1 MKKITTILSLF
12 LLMTLISF
20 LGWRSIEH
28 EVLMRKNNETL
39 LAKSHINNIK
49 LSIESL
55 LNQRISYFNSLISM
69 IDSDHNNAKELLEK
83 ETDFRKIF
91 VINKNNILF
100 LSHSE
105 DSSWHSLVES
115 IALDHS
121 LLLNLKD
128 HDEQFQPNSG
138 WYQNY
143 DHLIYWFIVS
153 DDIVGFELSTV
164 KLTFDIINL
173 LDNQSLEDNFKLIN
187 NDKQIY
193 SNGKTF
199 ENEITESLKYPLQ
212 NWHLTYYSSSPNLVN
227 LYILGIGGI
236 GLLILVLFGFVF
248 YGYREYTRTLRLA
261 KQQVTFV
268 GQVSHEFKTPLT
280 NITLYSEMLSEY
292 LEEEPAP
299 IPDYLQVISAES
311 KRLTRLIQNV
321 LVFNKPNNLNI
332 KPVNLT
338 SLLKQVYLTFKPIL
352 ATKSLQLNLI
362 NLENDCIVNTD
373 ADSVMQILNN
383 FLSNAEKYAS
393 KGKQVDLSLCR
404 SGKQVVITVRDYGE
418 GVASHL
424 LKQIFKPFYR
434 VSSSITEG
442 VSGTG
447 IGLTIANQLAKQLQG
462 EIKVINKKPG
472 IAFSLILME
481 QKNENINC

>member
-1 MKKITTILSLF
+1 MKKLTTILSL
-12 LLMTLISF
+12 LILMIFISY
-20 LGWRSIEH
+20 LGWRSVEH
-28 EVLMRKNNETL
+28 EVLLRENNETL
-39 LAKSHINNIK
+39 LAKSRINNIN
-49 LSIESL
+49 LLIESL
-55 LNQRISYFNSLISM
+55 LNQRLSYLSSLSSQ
-69 IDSDHNNAKELLEK
+69 IDSNHDEAEHLLEV
-83 ETDFRKIF
+83 ETDIKNIF
-91 VINKNNILF
+91 IINKNKILF
-100 LSHSE
+100 LSDFN
-105 DSSWHSLVES
+105 DSQWHKLVES
-115 IALDHS
+115 IALDNS
-121 LLLNLKD
+121 LILNLKD
-128 HDEQFQPNSG
+128 YDEQFQPNSG

-153 DDIVGFELSTV
+153 DDIIGFELSTV

-212 NWHLTYYSSSPNLVN
+212 NWHLTYYYSSPNLVN

-321 LVFNKPNNLNI
+321 LTFNKPNNLNI
-332 KPVNLT
+332 KLVNL
-338 SLLKQVYLTFKPIL
+338 SLLITQVYLTFKPIL
-352 ATKSLQLNLI
+352 AAKSLQLNLI

-373 ADSVMQILNN
+373 TDSVMQILNN

-418 GVASHL
+418 GVATHL

-462 EIKVINKKPG
+462 EIKVVNQKPG

-481 QKNENINC
+481 

>member
-1 MKKITTILSLF
+1 MKKLTTILSL
-12 LLMTLISF
+12 LILMIFISY
-20 LGWRSIEH
+20 LGWRSVEH
-28 EVLMRKNNETL
+28 EVLLRENNETL
-39 LAKSHINNIK
+39 LAKSRINNIN
-49 LSIESL
+49 LLIESL
-55 LNQRISYFNSLISM
+55 LNQRLSYLSSLSSQ
-69 IDSDHNNAKELLEK
+69 IDNNHDEAEHLLEV
-83 ETDFRKIF
+83 ETDIKNIF
-91 VINKNNILF
+91 IINKNKILF
-100 LSHSE
+100 LSDFN
-105 DSSWHSLVES
+105 DSQWHKLVES
-115 IALDHS
+115 IALDNS
-121 LLLNLKD
+121 LILNLKD
-128 HDEQFQPNSG
+128 YDEQFQPNSG

-143 DHLIYWFIVS
+143 DHLIYWFKVS
-153 DDIVGFELSTV
+153 DDIIGFELSTI

-173 LDNQSLEDNFKLIN
+173 LDNQSLDDNFKLIN
-187 NDKQIY
+187 SDKQIY

-212 NWHLTYYSSSPNLVN
+212 NWHLTYYYSSPNLVN

-236 GLLILVLFGFVF
+236 ALFILVLFGFVF

-292 LEEEPAP
+292 LEDEPAP

-321 LVFNKPNNLNI
+321 LTFNKSNNLNI

-338 SLLKQVYLTFKPIL
+338 ALLKQVYLTFKPIL
-352 ATKSLQLNLI
+352 AAKSLQLNLI

-418 GVASHL
+418 GVATHL

-462 EIKVINKKPG
+462 EIKVVNQKPG

-481 QKNENINC
+481 

>member
-1 MKKITTILSLF
+1 MIF
-12 LLMTLISF
+12 ISY
-20 LGWRSIEH
+20 LGWRSVAH
-28 EVLMRKNNETL
+28 EVLLRENNETL
-39 LAKSHINNIK
+39 LAKSRINNIN
-49 LSIESL
+49 LLIESL
-55 LNQRISYFNSLISM
+55 LNQRLSYLSSLSSQ
-69 IDSDHNNAKELLEK
+69 IDNNHDEAEHLLEV
-83 ETDFRKIF
+83 ETDIKNIF
-91 VINKNNILF
+91 IINKNKILF
-100 LSHSE
+100 LSDFN
-105 DSSWHSLVES
+105 DSQWHKLVES
-115 IALDHS
+115 IALDNS
-121 LLLNLKD
+121 LILNLKD
-128 HDEQFQPNSG
+128 YDEQFQPNSG

-143 DHLIYWFIVS
+143 DHLIYWFKVS
-153 DDIVGFELSTV
+153 DDIIGFELSTI

-173 LDNQSLEDNFKLIN
+173 LDNQSLDDNFKLIN
-187 NDKQIY
+187 SDKQIY

-212 NWHLTYYSSSPNLVN
+212 NWHLTYYYSSPNLAN

-236 GLLILVLFGFVF
+236 ALFILVLFGFVF

-292 LEEEPAP
+292 LEDEAAP

-321 LVFNKPNNLNI
+321 LTFNKSNNLNI

-338 SLLKQVYLTFKPIL
+338 ALLKQVYLTFKPIL
-352 ATKSLQLNLI
+352 AAKSLQLNLI

-418 GVASHL
+418 GVATHL

-462 EIKVINKKPG
+462 EIKVVNQKPG

-481 QKNENINC
+481 

>member
-1 MKKITTILSLF
+1 MKKLTTILSL
-12 LLMTLISF
+12 LILMIFISY
-20 LGWRSIEH
+20 LGWRSVAH
-28 EVLMRKNNETL
+28 EVLLRENNETL
-39 LAKSHINNIK
+39 LAKSRINNIN
-49 LSIESL
+49 LLIESL
-55 LNQRISYFNSLISM
+55 LNQRLSYLSSLSSQ
-69 IDSDHNNAKELLEK
+69 IDNNHDEAEHLLEV
-83 ETDFRKIF
+83 ETDIKNIF
-91 VINKNNILF
+91 IINKNKILF
-100 LSHSE
+100 LSDFN
-105 DSSWHSLVES
+105 DSQWHKLVES
-115 IALDHS
+115 IALDNS
-121 LLLNLKD
+121 LILNLKD
-128 HDEQFQPNSG
+128 YDEQFQPNSG

-143 DHLIYWFIVS
+143 DHLIYWFKVS
-153 DDIVGFELSTV
+153 DDIIGFELSTI

-173 LDNQSLEDNFKLIN
+173 LDNQSLDDNFKLIN
-187 NDKQIY
+187 SDKQIY

-212 NWHLTYYSSSPNLVN
+212 NWHLTYYYSSPNLVN

-236 GLLILVLFGFVF
+236 ALFILVLFGFVF

-292 LEEEPAP
+292 LEDEVAP

-321 LVFNKPNNLNI
+321 LTFNKSNNLNI

-338 SLLKQVYLTFKPIL
+338 ALLKQVYLTFKPIL
-352 ATKSLQLNLI
+352 AAKSLQLNLI

-418 GVASHL
+418 GVATHL

-462 EIKVINKKPG
+462 EIKVVNQKPG

-481 QKNENINC
+481 

>member
-1 MKKITTILSLF
+1 MKKLTTILSL
-12 LLMTLISF
+12 LVLMIFISY
-20 LGWRSIEH
+20 LGWRSVEH
-28 EVLMRKNNETL
+28 EVLLRENNETL
-39 LAKSHINNIK
+39 LAKSRINNIN
-49 LSIESL
+49 LLIESL
-55 LNQRISYFNSLISM
+55 LNQRLSYLSSLSSQ
-69 IDSDHNNAKELLEK
+69 IDNNHDEAEHLLEV
-83 ETDFRKIF
+83 ETDIKNIF
-91 VINKNNILF
+91 IINKNKILF
-100 LSHSE
+100 LSDFN
-105 DSSWHSLVES
+105 DSQWHKLVES
-115 IALDHS
+115 IALDNS
-121 LLLNLKD
+121 LILNLKD
-128 HDEQFQPNSG
+128 YDEQFQPNSG

-143 DHLIYWFIVS
+143 DHLICWFKVS
-153 DDIVGFELSTV
+153 DDIIGFELSTI

-173 LDNQSLEDNFKLIN
+173 LDNQSLDDNFKLIN
-187 NDKQIY
+187 SDKQIY

-212 NWHLTYYSSSPNLVN
+212 NWHLIYYYFSPNLVN

-236 GLLILVLFGFVF
+236 ALFILVLFGFVF

-292 LEEEPAP
+292 LEDEAAP

-321 LVFNKPNNLNI
+321 LTFNKSNNLNI

-338 SLLKQVYLTFKPIL
+338 ALLKQVYLTFKPIL
-352 ATKSLQLNLI
+352 AAKSLQLNLI

-418 GVASHL
+418 GVATHL

-462 EIKVINKKPG
+462 EIKVVNQKPG

-481 QKNENINC
+481 

>member
-1 MKKITTILSLF
+1 MIF
-12 LLMTLISF
+12 ISY
-20 LGWRSIEH
+20 LGWRSVEH
-28 EVLMRKNNETL
+28 EVLLRENNETL
-39 LAKSHINNIK
+39 LAKSRINNIN
-49 LSIESL
+49 LLIESL
-55 LNQRISYFNSLISM
+55 LNQRLSYLSSLSSQ
-69 IDSDHNNAKELLEK
+69 IDSNHDEAEHLLEV
-83 ETDFRKIF
+83 ETDIKNIF
-91 VINKNNILF
+91 IINKNKILF
-100 LSHSE
+100 LSDFN
-105 DSSWHSLVES
+105 DSQWHKLVES
-115 IALDHS
+115 IALDNS
-121 LLLNLKD
+121 LILNLKD
-128 HDEQFQPNSG
+128 YDEQFQPNSG

-143 DHLIYWFIVS
+143 DHLIYWFKVS
-153 DDIVGFELSTV
+153 DDIIGFELSTI

-173 LDNQSLEDNFKLIN
+173 LDNQSLDDNFKLIN
-187 NDKQIY
+187 SDKQIY

-199 ENEITESLKYPLQ
+199 ENEITESLKDPLQ
-212 NWHLTYYSSSPNLVN
+212 NWHLTYYYSSPNLVN

-236 GLLILVLFGFVF
+236 ALFILVLFGFVF

-292 LEEEPAP
+292 LEDEAAP

-321 LVFNKPNNLNI
+321 LTFNKSNNLNI

-338 SLLKQVYLTFKPIL
+338 ALLKQVYLTFKPIL
-352 ATKSLQLNLI
+352 AAKSLQLNLI

-418 GVASHL
+418 GVATHL

-462 EIKVINKKPG
+462 EIKVVNQKPG

-481 QKNENINC
+481 

>member
-1 MKKITTILSLF
+1 MKKLTTILSL
-12 LLMTLISF
+12 LILMIFISY
-20 LGWRSIEH
+20 LGWRSVEH
-28 EVLMRKNNETL
+28 EVLLRENNETL
-39 LAKSHINNIK
+39 LAKSRINNIN
-49 LSIESL
+49 LLIESL
-55 LNQRISYFNSLISM
+55 LNQRVSYLSSLSSQ
-69 IDSDHNNAKELLEK
+69 IDNNHDEAEHLLEV
-83 ETDFRKIF
+83 ETDIKNIF
-91 VINKNNILF
+91 IINKNKILF
-100 LSHSE
+100 LSDFD
-105 DSSWHSLVES
+105 DSQWHKLVES
-115 IALDHS
+115 IALDNS
-121 LLLNLKD
+121 LILNLKD
-128 HDEQFQPNSG
+128 YDEQFQPNSG

-153 DDIVGFELSTV
+153 DDIIGFELSTV

-212 NWHLTYYSSSPNLVN
+212 NWHLTYYYSSPNLVN

-236 GLLILVLFGFVF
+236 ALFILVLFGFVF

-292 LEEEPAP
+292 LEDEPAP
-299 IPDYLQVISAES
+299 IPDYLQIISAES

-321 LVFNKPNNLNI
+321 LTFNKSNNLNI

-338 SLLKQVYLTFKPIL
+338 ALLKQVYLTFKPIL
-352 ATKSLQLNLI
+352 AAKSLQLNLI

-418 GVASHL
+418 GVATHL

-462 EIKVINKKPG
+462 EIKVVNQKPG

-481 QKNENINC
+481 

>member
-1 MKKITTILSLF
+1 MKKLTTILSL
-12 LLMTLISF
+12 LILMIFISY
-20 LGWRSIEH
+20 LGWRSVEH
-28 EVLMRKNNETL
+28 EVLLRENNETL
-39 LAKSHINNIK
+39 LAKSRINNIN
-49 LSIESL
+49 LLIESL
-55 LNQRISYFNSLISM
+55 LNQRLSYLSSLSSQ
-69 IDSDHNNAKELLEK
+69 IDNNHDEAEHLLEV
-83 ETDFRKIF
+83 ETDIKNIF
-91 VINKNNILF
+91 IINKNKILF
-100 LSHSE
+100 LSDFN
-105 DSSWHSLVES
+105 DSQWHKLVES
-115 IALDHS
+115 IALDNS
-121 LLLNLKD
+121 LILNLKD
-128 HDEQFQPNSG
+128 YDEQFQPNSG

-143 DHLIYWFIVS
+143 DHLIYWFKVS
-153 DDIVGFELSTV
+153 DDIIGFELSTI

-173 LDNQSLEDNFKLIN
+173 LDNQSLDDNFKLIN
-187 NDKQIY
+187 SDKQIY

-212 NWHLTYYSSSPNLVN
+212 NWHLTYYYSSPNLAN

-236 GLLILVLFGFVF
+236 VLFILVLFGFVF

-280 NITLYSEMLSEY
+280 NIALYSEMLSEY
-292 LEEEPAP
+292 LEDEPAP
-299 IPDYLQVISAES
+299 IPDYLQIISAES

-321 LVFNKPNNLNI
+321 LTFNKSNNLNI

-338 SLLKQVYLTFKPIL
+338 ALLKQVYLTFKPIL
-352 ATKSLQLNLI
+352 AAKSLQLNLI

-418 GVASHL
+418 GVATHL

-462 EIKVINKKPG
+462 EIKVVNQKPG

-481 QKNENINC
+481 

>member
-1 MKKITTILSLF
+1 MKKLTTILSL
-12 LLMTLISF
+12 LILMIFISY
-20 LGWRSIEH
+20 LGWRSVEH
-28 EVLMRKNNETL
+28 EVLLRENNETL
-39 LAKSHINNIK
+39 LAKSRINNIN
-49 LSIESL
+49 LLIESL
-55 LNQRISYFNSLISM
+55 LNQRLSYLSSLSSQ
-69 IDSDHNNAKELLEK
+69 IDNNHDEAEHLLEV
-83 ETDFRKIF
+83 ETDIKNIF
-91 VINKNNILF
+91 IINKNKILF
-100 LSHSE
+100 LSDFN
-105 DSSWHSLVES
+105 DSQWHKLVES
-115 IALDHS
+115 IALDNS
-121 LLLNLKD
+121 LILNLKD
-128 HDEQFQPNSG
+128 YDEQFQPNSG

-153 DDIVGFELSTV
+153 DDIIGFELSTI

-173 LDNQSLEDNFKLIN
+173 LDNQSLDDNFKLIN
-187 NDKQIY
+187 SDKQIY

-212 NWHLTYYSSSPNLVN
+212 NWHLTYYYSSPNLVN

-236 GLLILVLFGFVF
+236 ALFILVLFGFVF

-292 LEEEPAP
+292 LEDEAAP

-321 LVFNKPNNLNI
+321 LTFNKPNNLNI

-338 SLLKQVYLTFKPIL
+338 ALLKQVYLTFKPIL
-352 ATKSLQLNLI
+352 AAKSLQLNLI

-418 GVASHL
+418 GVATHL

-462 EIKVINKKPG
+462 EIKVVNQKPG

-481 QKNENINC
+481 

>member
-1 MKKITTILSLF
+1 MKKLTTILSL
-12 LLMTLISF
+12 LILMIFISY
-20 LGWRSIEH
+20 LGWRSVEH
-28 EVLMRKNNETL
+28 EVLLRENNETL
-39 LAKSHINNIK
+39 LAKSRINNIN
-49 LSIESL
+49 LLIESL
-55 LNQRISYFNSLISM
+55 LNQRLSYLSSLSSQ
-69 IDSDHNNAKELLEK
+69 IDNNHDEAEHLLEV
-83 ETDFRKIF
+83 ETDIKNIF
-91 VINKNNILF
+91 IINKNKILF
-100 LSHSE
+100 LSDFN
-105 DSSWHSLVES
+105 DSQWHKLVES
-115 IALDHS
+115 IALDNS
-121 LLLNLKD
+121 LILNLKD
-128 HDEQFQPNSG
+128 YDEQFQPNSG

-143 DHLIYWFIVS
+143 DHLIYWFKVS
-153 DDIVGFELSTV
+153 DDIIGFELSTI

-173 LDNQSLEDNFKLIN
+173 LDNHSLDDNFKLIN
-187 NDKQIY
+187 SDKQIY

-212 NWHLTYYSSSPNLVN
+212 NWHLTYYYSSPNLVN

-236 GLLILVLFGFVF
+236 ALFILVLFGFVF

-292 LEEEPAP
+292 LEDEAAP

-321 LVFNKPNNLNI
+321 LTFNKSNNLNI

-338 SLLKQVYLTFKPIL
+338 ALLKQVYLTFKPIL
-352 ATKSLQLNLI
+352 AAKSLQLNLI

-418 GVASHL
+418 GVATHL

-462 EIKVINKKPG
+462 EIKVVNQKPG

-481 QKNENINC
+481 

>member
-1 MKKITTILSLF
+1 MKKLTTILSL
-12 LLMTLISF
+12 LVLMIFISY
-20 LGWRSIEH
+20 LGWRSVEH
-28 EVLMRKNNETL
+28 EVLLRENNETL
-39 LAKSHINNIK
+39 LAKSRINNIN
-49 LSIESL
+49 LLIESL
-55 LNQRISYFNSLISM
+55 LNQRLSYLSSLSSQ
-69 IDSDHNNAKELLEK
+69 IDNNHDEAEHLLEV
-83 ETDFRKIF
+83 ETDIKNIF
-91 VINKNNILF
+91 IINKNKILF
-100 LSHSE
+100 LSDFN
-105 DSSWHSLVES
+105 DSQWHKLVES
-115 IALDHS
+115 IALDNS
-121 LLLNLKD
+121 LILNLKD
-128 HDEQFQPNSG
+128 YDEQFQPNSG

-143 DHLIYWFIVS
+143 DHLICWFKVS
-153 DDIVGFELSTV
+153 DDIIGFELSTI

-173 LDNQSLEDNFKLIN
+173 LDNQSLDDNFKLIN
-187 NDKQIY
+187 SDKQIY

-212 NWHLTYYSSSPNLVN
+212 NWHLIYYYFSPNLVN

-236 GLLILVLFGFVF
+236 ALFILVLFGFVF

-280 NITLYSEMLSEY
+280 NIALYSEMLSEY
-292 LEEEPAP
+292 LEDEPAP
-299 IPDYLQVISAES
+299 IPDYLQIISAES

-321 LVFNKPNNLNI
+321 LTFNKPNNLNI
-332 KPVNLT
+332 KLVNL
-338 SLLKQVYLTFKPIL
+338 SLLITQVYLTFKPIL
-352 ATKSLQLNLI
+352 AAKSLQLNLI

-462 EIKVINKKPG
+462 EIKVVNQKPG

-481 QKNENINC
+481 

>member
-1 MKKITTILSLF
+1 MKKLTTILSL
-12 LLMTLISF
+12 LILMIFISY
-20 LGWRSIEH
+20 LGWRSVEH
-28 EVLMRKNNETL
+28 EVLLRENNETL
-39 LAKSHINNIK
+39 LTKSRINNIN
-49 LSIESL
+49 LLIESL
-55 LNQRISYFNSLISM
+55 LNQRLSYLSSLSSQ
-69 IDSDHNNAKELLEK
+69 IDNNHDEAEHLLEV
-83 ETDFRKIF
+83 ETDIKNIF
-91 VINKNNILF
+91 IINKNKILF
-100 LSHSE
+100 LSDFN
-105 DSSWHSLVES
+105 DSQWHKLVES
-115 IALDHS
+115 IALDNS
-121 LLLNLKD
+121 LILNLKD
-128 HDEQFQPNSG
+128 YDEQFQPNSG

-143 DHLIYWFIVS
+143 DHLIYWFKVS
-153 DDIVGFELSTV
+153 DDIIGFELSTI

-173 LDNQSLEDNFKLIN
+173 LDNQSLDDNFKLIN
-187 NDKQIY
+187 SDKQIY

-212 NWHLTYYSSSPNLVN
+212 NWHLTYYYSSPNLVN

-236 GLLILVLFGFVF
+236 ALFILVLFGFVF

-292 LEEEPAP
+292 LEDEAAP

-321 LVFNKPNNLNI
+321 LTFNKSNNLNI

-338 SLLKQVYLTFKPIL
+338 ALLKQVYLTFKPIL
-352 ATKSLQLNLI
+352 AAKSLQLNLI

-418 GVASHL
+418 GVATHL

-462 EIKVINKKPG
+462 EIKVVNQKPG

-481 QKNENINC
+481 

>member
-1 MKKITTILSLF
+1 MKKLTTILSL
-12 LLMTLISF
+12 LILMIFISY
-20 LGWRSIEH
+20 LGWRSVEH
-28 EVLMRKNNETL
+28 EVLLRENNETL
-39 LAKSHINNIK
+39 LAKSRINNIN
-49 LSIESL
+49 LLIESL
-55 LNQRISYFNSLISM
+55 LNQRLSYLSSLSSQ
-69 IDSDHNNAKELLEK
+69 IDNNHDEAEHLLEV
-83 ETDFRKIF
+83 ETDIKNIF
-91 VINKNNILF
+91 IINKNKILF
-100 LSHSE
+100 LSDFN
-105 DSSWHSLVES
+105 DSQWHKLVES
-115 IALDHS
+115 IALDNS
-121 LLLNLKD
+121 LILNLKD
-128 HDEQFQPNSG
+128 YDEQFQPNSG

-143 DHLIYWFIVS
+143 DHLIYWFKVS
-153 DDIVGFELSTV
+153 DDIIGFELSTI

-173 LDNQSLEDNFKLIN
+173 LDNQSLDDNFKLIN
-187 NDKQIY
+187 SDKQIY

-212 NWHLTYYSSSPNLVN
+212 NWHLTYYYSSPNLVN

-236 GLLILVLFGFVF
+236 ALFILVLFGFVF

-292 LEEEPAP
+292 LEDEAAP

-321 LVFNKPNNLNI
+321 LTFNKSNNLNI

-338 SLLKQVYLTFKPIL
+338 ALLKQVYLTFKPIL
-352 ATKSLQLNLI
+352 AAKSLQLNLI

-373 ADSVMQILNN
+373 ADSIMQILNN

-418 GVASHL
+418 GVATHL

-462 EIKVINKKPG
+462 EIKVVNQKPG

-481 QKNENINC
+481 

>member
-1 MKKITTILSLF
+1 MIF
-12 LLMTLISF
+12 ISY
-20 LGWRSIEH
+20 LGWRSVEH
-28 EVLMRKNNETL
+28 EVLLRENNETL
-39 LAKSHINNIK
+39 LAKSRINNIN
-49 LSIESL
+49 LLIESL
-55 LNQRISYFNSLISM
+55 LNQRLSYLSSLSSQ
-69 IDSDHNNAKELLEK
+69 IDNNHDEAEHLLEV
-83 ETDFRKIF
+83 ETDIKNIF
-91 VINKNNILF
+91 IINKNKILF
-100 LSHSE
+100 LSDFN
-105 DSSWHSLVES
+105 DSQWHKLVES
-115 IALDHS
+115 IALDNS
-121 LLLNLKD
+121 LILNLKD
-128 HDEQFQPNSG
+128 YDEQFQPNSG

-143 DHLIYWFIVS
+143 DHLIYWFKVS
-153 DDIVGFELSTV
+153 DDIIGFELSTI

-173 LDNQSLEDNFKLIN
+173 LDNQSLDDNFKLIN
-187 NDKQIY
+187 SDKQIY

-212 NWHLTYYSSSPNLVN
+212 NWHLTYYYSSPNLVN

-236 GLLILVLFGFVF
+236 VLFILVLFGFVF

-280 NITLYSEMLSEY
+280 NIALYSEMLSEY
-292 LEEEPAP
+292 LEDEPAP
-299 IPDYLQVISAES
+299 IPDYLQIISAES

-321 LVFNKPNNLNI
+321 LTFNKPNNLNI

-338 SLLKQVYLTFKPIL
+338 ALLKQVYLTFKPIL
-352 ATKSLQLNLI
+352 AAKSLQLNLI
-362 NLENDCIVNTD
+362 NIENDCIVNTD

-418 GVASHL
+418 GVATHL

-462 EIKVINKKPG
+462 EIKVVNQKPG

-481 QKNENINC
+481 

>member
-1 MKKITTILSLF
+1 MKKLTTILSL
-12 LLMTLISF
+12 LILMIFISY
-20 LGWRSIEH
+20 LGWRSVEH
-28 EVLMRKNNETL
+28 EVLLRENNETL
-39 LAKSHINNIK
+39 LAKSRINNIN
-49 LSIESL
+49 LLIESL
-55 LNQRISYFNSLISM
+55 LNQRLSYLSSLSSQ
-69 IDSDHNNAKELLEK
+69 IDNNHDEAEHLLEV
-83 ETDFRKIF
+83 ETDIKNIF
-91 VINKNNILF
+91 IINKNKILF
-100 LSHSE
+100 LSDFN
-105 DSSWHSLVES
+105 DSQWHKLVES
-115 IALDHS
+115 IALDNS
-121 LLLNLKD
+121 LILNLKD
-128 HDEQFQPNSG
+128 YDEQFQPNSG

-143 DHLIYWFIVS
+143 DHLIYWFKVS
-153 DDIVGFELSTV
+153 DDIIGFELSTI

-173 LDNQSLEDNFKLIN
+173 LDNQSLDDNFKLIN
-187 NDKQIY
+187 SDKQIY

-212 NWHLTYYSSSPNLVN
+212 NWHLTYYYSSPNLVN

-236 GLLILVLFGFVF
+236 ALFILVLFGFVF

-292 LEEEPAP
+292 LEDEAAP

-321 LVFNKPNNLNI
+321 LTFNKSNNLNI

-338 SLLKQVYLTFKPIL
+338 ALLKQVYLTFKPIL
-352 ATKSLQLNLI
+352 AAKSLQLNLI

-418 GVASHL
+418 GVATHL

-462 EIKVINKKPG
+462 EIKVVNQKPG

-481 QKNENINC
+481 

>member
-1 MKKITTILSLF
+1 MKKLTTILSL
-12 LLMTLISF
+12 LILMIFISY
-20 LGWRSIEH
+20 LGWRSVEH
-28 EVLMRKNNETL
+28 EVLLRENNETL
-39 LAKSHINNIK
+39 LAKSRINNIN
-49 LSIESL
+49 LLIESL
-55 LNQRISYFNSLISM
+55 LNQRLSYLSSLSSQ
-69 IDSDHNNAKELLEK
+69 IDNNHDEAEHLLEV
-83 ETDFRKIF
+83 ETDIKNIF
-91 VINKNNILF
+91 IINKNKILF
-100 LSHSE
+100 LSDFN
-105 DSSWHSLVES
+105 DSQWHKLVES
-115 IALDHS
+115 IALDNS
-121 LLLNLKD
+121 LILNLKD
-128 HDEQFQPNSG
+128 YDEQFQPNSG

-143 DHLIYWFIVS
+143 DHLIYWFKVS
-153 DDIVGFELSTV
+153 DDIIGFELSTI

-173 LDNQSLEDNFKLIN
+173 LDNQSLDDNFKLTN
-187 NDKQIY
+187 SDKQIY

-212 NWHLTYYSSSPNLVN
+212 NWHLTYYYSSPNLAN

-236 GLLILVLFGFVF
+236 VLFILVLFGFVF

-280 NITLYSEMLSEY
+280 NIALYSEMLSEY
-292 LEEEPAP
+292 LEDEPAP
-299 IPDYLQVISAES
+299 IPDYLQIISAES

-321 LVFNKPNNLNI
+321 LTFNKPNNLNI
-332 KPVNLT
+332 KLVNL
-338 SLLKQVYLTFKPIL
+338 SLLITQVYLTFKPIL
-352 ATKSLQLNLI
+352 AAKSLQLNLI
-362 NLENDCIVNTD
+362 NLENNCIVNTD

-418 GVASHL
+418 GVATHL

-462 EIKVINKKPG
+462 EIKVVNQKPG

-481 QKNENINC
+481 

>member
-1 MKKITTILSLF
+1 MKKLTTILSL
-12 LLMTLISF
+12 LILMIFISY
-20 LGWRSIEH
+20 LGWRSVEH
-28 EVLMRKNNETL
+28 EVLLRENNETL
-39 LAKSHINNIK
+39 LAKSRINNIN
-49 LSIESL
+49 LLIESL
-55 LNQRISYFNSLISM
+55 LNQRLSYLSSLSSQ
-69 IDSDHNNAKELLEK
+69 IDSNHDEAEHLLEV
-83 ETDFRKIF
+83 ETDIKNIF
-91 VINKNNILF
+91 IINKNKILF
-100 LSHSE
+100 LSDFN
-105 DSSWHSLVES
+105 DSQWHKLVES
-115 IALDHS
+115 IALDNS
-121 LLLNLKD
+121 LILNLKD

-143 DHLIYWFIVS
+143 DHLIYWFKVS
-153 DDIVGFELSTV
+153 DDIIGFELSTI

-173 LDNQSLEDNFKLIN
+173 LDNQSLDDNFKLIN
-187 NDKQIY
+187 SDKQIY

-212 NWHLTYYSSSPNLVN
+212 NWHLTYYYSSPNLVN

-236 GLLILVLFGFVF
+236 ALFILVLFGFVF

-292 LEEEPAP
+292 LEDEAAP

-321 LVFNKPNNLNI
+321 LTFNKSNNLNI

-338 SLLKQVYLTFKPIL
+338 ALLKQVYLTFKPIL
-352 ATKSLQLNLI
+352 AAKSLQLNLI

-418 GVASHL
+418 GVATHL

-462 EIKVINKKPG
+462 EIKVVNQKPG

-481 QKNENINC
+481 

>member
-1 MKKITTILSLF
+1 MKKLTTILSL
-12 LLMTLISF
+12 LILMIFISY
-20 LGWRSIEH
+20 LGWRSVEH
-28 EVLMRKNNETL
+28 EVLLRENNETL
-39 LAKSHINNIK
+39 LAKSRINNIN
-49 LSIESL
+49 LLIESL
-55 LNQRISYFNSLISM
+55 LNQRLSYLSSLSSQ
-69 IDSDHNNAKELLEK
+69 IDNNHDEAEHLLEV
-83 ETDFRKIF
+83 ETDIKNIF
-91 VINKNNILF
+91 IINKNKILF
-100 LSHSE
+100 LSDFN
-105 DSSWHSLVES
+105 DSQWHKLVES
-115 IALDHS
+115 IALDNS
-121 LLLNLKD
+121 LILNLKD
-128 HDEQFQPNSG
+128 YDEQFQPNSG

-143 DHLIYWFIVS
+143 DHLIYWFKVS
-153 DDIVGFELSTV
+153 DDIIGFELSTI

-173 LDNQSLEDNFKLIN
+173 LDNQSLDDNFKLIN
-187 NDKQIY
+187 SDKQIY

-212 NWHLTYYSSSPNLVN
+212 NWHLTYYYSSPNLVN

-236 GLLILVLFGFVF
+236 ALFILVLFGFVF

-292 LEEEPAP
+292 LEDEAAP

-321 LVFNKPNNLNI
+321 LTFNKSNNLNI

-338 SLLKQVYLTFKPIL
+338 ALLKQVYLTFKPIL
-352 ATKSLQLNLI
+352 AAKSLQLNLI

-462 EIKVINKKPG
+462 EIKVVNQKPG

-481 QKNENINC
+481 

>member
-1 MKKITTILSLF
+1 MKQLTTILSL
-12 LLMTLISF
+12 LILMIFISY
-20 LGWRSIEH
+20 LGWRSVAH
-28 EVLMRKNNETL
+28 EVLLRENNETL
-39 LAKSHINNIK
+39 LAKSRINNIN
-49 LSIESL
+49 LLIESL
-55 LNQRISYFNSLISM
+55 LNQRLSYLSSLSSQ
-69 IDSDHNNAKELLEK
+69 IDNNHDEAEHLLEV
-83 ETDFRKIF
+83 ETDIKNIF
-91 VINKNNILF
+91 IINKNKILF
-100 LSHSE
+100 LSDFN
-105 DSSWHSLVES
+105 DSQWHKLVES
-115 IALDHS
+115 IALDNS
-121 LLLNLKD
+121 LILNLKD
-128 HDEQFQPNSG
+128 YDEQFQPNSG

-153 DDIVGFELSTV
+153 DDIIGFELSTV

-212 NWHLTYYSSSPNLVN
+212 NWHLTYYYSSPNLVN

-292 LEEEPAP
+292 LEDEAAP

-321 LVFNKPNNLNI
+321 LTFNKSNNLNI

-338 SLLKQVYLTFKPIL
+338 ALLKQVYLTFKPIL
-352 ATKSLQLNLI
+352 AAKSLQLNLI

-418 GVASHL
+418 GVATHL

-462 EIKVINKKPG
+462 EIKVVNQKPG

-481 QKNENINC
+481 

>member
-1 MKKITTILSLF
+1 MKKITTILSL
-12 LLMTLISF
+12 LILMIFISY
-20 LGWRSIEH
+20 LGWRSVEH
-28 EVLMRKNNETL
+28 EVLLRENNETL
-39 LAKSHINNIK
+39 LAKSRINNIN
-49 LSIESL
+49 LLIESL
-55 LNQRISYFNSLISM
+55 LNQRLSYLSSLSSQ
-69 IDSDHNNAKELLEK
+69 IDNNHDEAEHLLEV
-83 ETDFRKIF
+83 ETDIKNIF
-91 VINKNNILF
+91 IINKNKILF
-100 LSHSE
+100 LSDFN
-105 DSSWHSLVES
+105 DSQWHKLVES
-115 IALDHS
+115 IALDNS
-121 LLLNLKD
+121 LILNLKD
-128 HDEQFQPNSG
+128 YDEQFQPNSG

-143 DHLIYWFIVS
+143 DHLIYWFKVS
-153 DDIVGFELSTV
+153 DDIIGFELSTI

-173 LDNQSLEDNFKLIN
+173 LDNQSLDDNFKLIN
-187 NDKQIY
+187 SDKQIY

-212 NWHLTYYSSSPNLVN
+212 NWHLTYYYSSPNLVN

-236 GLLILVLFGFVF
+236 ALFILVLFGFVF

-292 LEEEPAP
+292 LEDEAAP

-321 LVFNKPNNLNI
+321 LTFNKSNNLNI

-338 SLLKQVYLTFKPIL
+338 ALLKQVYLTFKPIL
-352 ATKSLQLNLI
+352 AAKSLQLNLI

-418 GVASHL
+418 GVATHL

-462 EIKVINKKPG
+462 EIKVVNQKPG

-481 QKNENINC
+481 

>member
-1 MKKITTILSLF
+1 MKKLTTILSL
-12 LLMTLISF
+12 LILMIFISY
-20 LGWRSIEH
+20 LGWRSVEH
-28 EVLMRKNNETL
+28 EVLLRENNETL
-39 LAKSHINNIK
+39 LAKSRINNIN
-49 LSIESL
+49 LLIESL
-55 LNQRISYFNSLISM
+55 LNQRLSYLSSLSSQ
-69 IDSDHNNAKELLEK
+69 IDNNHDEAEHLLEV
-83 ETDFRKIF
+83 ETDIKNIF
-91 VINKNNILF
+91 IINKNKILF
-100 LSHSE
+100 LSDFN
-105 DSSWHSLVES
+105 DSQWHKLVES
-115 IALDHS
+115 IALDNS
-121 LLLNLKD
+121 LILNLKD
-128 HDEQFQPNSG
+128 YDEQFQPNSG

-153 DDIVGFELSTV
+153 DDIIGFELSTI

-173 LDNQSLEDNFKLIN
+173 LDNQSLDDNFKLIN
-187 NDKQIY
+187 SDKQIY

-212 NWHLTYYSSSPNLVN
+212 NWHLTYYYSSPNLVN

-236 GLLILVLFGFVF
+236 ALFILVLFGFVF

-292 LEEEPAP
+292 LEDEAVP

-321 LVFNKPNNLNI
+321 LTFNKSNNLNI

-338 SLLKQVYLTFKPIL
+338 ALLKQVYLTFKPIL
-352 ATKSLQLNLI
+352 AAKSLQLNLI

-418 GVASHL
+418 GVATHL

-462 EIKVINKKPG
+462 EIKVVNQKPG

-481 QKNENINC
+481 

>member
-1 MKKITTILSLF
+1 MKKLTTILSL
-12 LLMTLISF
+12 LILMIFISY
-20 LGWRSIEH
+20 LGWRSVEH
-28 EVLMRKNNETL
+28 EVLLRENNETL
-39 LAKSHINNIK
+39 LAKSRINNIN
-49 LSIESL
+49 LLIESL
-55 LNQRISYFNSLISM
+55 LNQRLSYLSSLSSQ
-69 IDSDHNNAKELLEK
+69 IDNNHDEAEHLLEV
-83 ETDFRKIF
+83 ETDIKNIF
-91 VINKNNILF
+91 IINKNKILF
-100 LSHSE
+100 LSDFN
-105 DSSWHSLVES
+105 DSQWHKLVES
-115 IALDHS
+115 IALDNS
-121 LLLNLKD
+121 LILNLKD
-128 HDEQFQPNSG
+128 YDEQFQPNSG

-143 DHLIYWFIVS
+143 DHLIYWFKVS
-153 DDIVGFELSTV
+153 DDIIGFELSTI

-173 LDNQSLEDNFKLIN
+173 LDNQSLDDNFKLIN
-187 NDKQIY
+187 SDKQIY

-212 NWHLTYYSSSPNLVN
+212 NWHLTYYYSSPNLVN

-236 GLLILVLFGFVF
+236 VLFILVLFGFVF

-280 NITLYSEMLSEY
+280 NIALYSEMLSEY
-292 LEEEPAP
+292 LEDEPAP
-299 IPDYLQVISAES
+299 IPDYLQIISAES

-321 LVFNKPNNLNI
+321 LTFNKPNNLNI

-338 SLLKQVYLTFKPIL
+338 ALLKQVYLTFKPIL
-352 ATKSLQLNLI
+352 AAKSLQLNLI

-418 GVASHL
+418 GVATHL

-434 VSSSITEG
+434 VTSSITEG

-462 EIKVINKKPG
+462 EIKVVNQKPG

-481 QKNENINC
+481 

>member
-1 MKKITTILSLF
+1 MKKLTTILSL
-12 LLMTLISF
+12 LILMIFISY
-20 LGWRSIEH
+20 LGWRSVEH
-28 EVLMRKNNETL
+28 EVLLRENNETL
-39 LAKSHINNIK
+39 LAKSRINNIN
-49 LSIESL
+49 LLIESL
-55 LNQRISYFNSLISM
+55 LNQRLSYLSSLSSQ
-69 IDSDHNNAKELLEK
+69 IDNNHDEAEHLLEV
-83 ETDFRKIF
+83 ETDIKNIF
-91 VINKNNILF
+91 IINKNKILF
-100 LSHSE
+100 LSDFN
-105 DSSWHSLVES
+105 DSQWHKLVES
-115 IALDHS
+115 IALDNS
-121 LLLNLKD
+121 LILNLKD
-128 HDEQFQPNSG
+128 YDEQFQPNSG

-143 DHLIYWFIVS
+143 DHLIYWFKVS
-153 DDIVGFELSTV
+153 DDIIGFELSTI

-173 LDNQSLEDNFKLIN
+173 LDNQSLDDNFKLTN
-187 NDKQIY
+187 SDKQIY

-212 NWHLTYYSSSPNLVN
+212 NWHLTYYYSSPNLVN

-236 GLLILVLFGFVF
+236 ALFILVLFGFVF

-292 LEEEPAP
+292 LEDEAAP

-321 LVFNKPNNLNI
+321 LTFNKSNNLNI

-338 SLLKQVYLTFKPIL
+338 ALLKQVYLTFKPIL
-352 ATKSLQLNLI
+352 AAKSLQLNLI

-418 GVASHL
+418 GVATHL

-462 EIKVINKKPG
+462 EIKVVNQKPG

-481 QKNENINC
+481 

>member
-1 MKKITTILSLF
+1 MKKLTTILSL
-12 LLMTLISF
+12 LILMIFISY
-20 LGWRSIEH
+20 LGWRSVEH
-28 EVLMRKNNETL
+28 EVLLRENNETL
-39 LAKSHINNIK
+39 LAKSRINNIN
-49 LSIESL
+49 LLIESL
-55 LNQRISYFNSLISM
+55 LNQRLSYLSSLSSQ
-69 IDSDHNNAKELLEK
+69 IDNNHDEAEHLLEV
-83 ETDFRKIF
+83 ETDIKNIF
-91 VINKNNILF
+91 IINKNKILF
-100 LSHSE
+100 LSDFN
-105 DSSWHSLVES
+105 DSQWHKLVES
-115 IALDHS
+115 IALDNS
-121 LLLNLKD
+121 LILNLKD
-128 HDEQFQPNSG
+128 YDEQFQPNSG

-143 DHLIYWFIVS
+143 DHLIYWFKVS
-153 DDIVGFELSTV
+153 DDIIGFELSTI

-173 LDNQSLEDNFKLIN
+173 LDNQSLDDNFKLIN
-187 NDKQIY
+187 SDKQIY

-212 NWHLTYYSSSPNLVN
+212 NWHLTYYYSSPNLVN

-236 GLLILVLFGFVF
+236 ALFILVLFGFIF

-292 LEEEPAP
+292 LEDEATP

-321 LVFNKPNNLNI
+321 LTFNKSNNLNI

-338 SLLKQVYLTFKPIL
+338 ALLKQVYLTFKPIL
-352 ATKSLQLNLI
+352 AAKSLQLNLI

-418 GVASHL
+418 GVATHL

-462 EIKVINKKPG
+462 EIKVVNQKPG

-481 QKNENINC
+481 

>member
-1 MKKITTILSLF
+1 MKKLTTILSL
-12 LLMTLISF
+12 LILMIFISY
-20 LGWRSIEH
+20 LGWRSVEH
-28 EVLMRKNNETL
+28 EVLLRENNETL
-39 LAKSHINNIK
+39 LAKSRINNIN
-49 LSIESL
+49 LLIESL
-55 LNQRISYFNSLISM
+55 LNQRLSYLSSLSSQ
-69 IDSDHNNAKELLEK
+69 IDNNHDEAEHLLEV
-83 ETDFRKIF
+83 ETDIKNIF
-91 VINKNNILF
+91 IINKNKILF
-100 LSHSE
+100 LSDFN
-105 DSSWHSLVES
+105 DSQWHKLVES
-115 IALDHS
+115 IALDNS
-121 LLLNLKD
+121 LILNLKD
-128 HDEQFQPNSG
+128 YDEQFQPNFG

-143 DHLIYWFIVS
+143 DHLIYWFKVS
-153 DDIVGFELSTV
+153 DDIIGFELSTI

-173 LDNQSLEDNFKLIN
+173 LDNQSLDDNFKLIN
-187 NDKQIY
+187 SDKQIY

-212 NWHLTYYSSSPNLVN
+212 NWHLTYYYSSPNLVN

-236 GLLILVLFGFVF
+236 ALFILVLFGFVF

-292 LEEEPAP
+292 LEDEAAP

-321 LVFNKPNNLNI
+321 LTFNKSNNLNI

-338 SLLKQVYLTFKPIL
+338 ALLKQVYLTFKPIL
-352 ATKSLQLNLI
+352 AAKSLQLNLI

-418 GVASHL
+418 GVATHL

-462 EIKVINKKPG
+462 EIKVVNQKPG

-481 QKNENINC
+481 

>member
-1 MKKITTILSLF
+1 MKKLTTILSL
-12 LLMTLISF
+12 LVLMIFISY
-20 LGWRSIEH
+20 LGWRSVEH
-28 EVLMRKNNETL
+28 EVLLRENNETL
-39 LAKSHINNIK
+39 LAKSRINNIN
-49 LSIESL
+49 LLIESL
-55 LNQRISYFNSLISM
+55 LNQRLSYLSSLSSQ
-69 IDSDHNNAKELLEK
+69 IDNNHDEAEHLLEV
-83 ETDFRKIF
+83 ETDIKNIF
-91 VINKNNILF
+91 IINKNKILF
-100 LSHSE
+100 LSDFN
-105 DSSWHSLVES
+105 DSQWHKLVES
-115 IALDHS
+115 IALDNS
-121 LLLNLKD
+121 LILNLKD
-128 HDEQFQPNSG
+128 YDEQFQPNSG

-143 DHLIYWFIVS
+143 DHLIYWFKVS
-153 DDIVGFELSTV
+153 DDIIGFELSTI

-173 LDNQSLEDNFKLIN
+173 LDNQSLDDNFKLIN
-187 NDKQIY
+187 SDKQIY

-212 NWHLTYYSSSPNLVN
+212 NWHLTYYYSSPNLVN

-236 GLLILVLFGFVF
+236 ALFILVLFGFVF

-292 LEEEPAP
+292 LEDEPAP

-321 LVFNKPNNLNI
+321 LTFNKSNNLNI

-338 SLLKQVYLTFKPIL
+338 ALLKQVYLTFKPIL
-352 ATKSLQLNLI
+352 AAKSLQLNLI

-418 GVASHL
+418 GVATHL

-462 EIKVINKKPG
+462 EIKVVNQKPG

-481 QKNENINC
+481 

>member
-1 MKKITTILSLF
+1 MKKLTTILSL
-12 LLMTLISF
+12 LILMIFISY
-20 LGWRSIEH
+20 LGWRSVAH
-28 EVLMRKNNETL
+28 EVLLRENNETL
-39 LAKSHINNIK
+39 LAKSRINNIN
-49 LSIESL
+49 LLIESL
-55 LNQRISYFNSLISM
+55 LNQRLSYLSSLSSQ
-69 IDSDHNNAKELLEK
+69 IDNNHDEAEHLLEV
-83 ETDFRKIF
+83 ETDIKNIF
-91 VINKNNILF
+91 IINKNKILF
-100 LSHSE
+100 LSDFN
-105 DSSWHSLVES
+105 DSQWHKLVES
-115 IALDHS
+115 IALDNS
-121 LLLNLKD
+121 LILNLKD
-128 HDEQFQPNSG
+128 YDEQFQPNSG

-143 DHLIYWFIVS
+143 DHLIYWFKVS
-153 DDIVGFELSTV
+153 DDIIGFELSTI

-173 LDNQSLEDNFKLIN
+173 LDNQSLDDNFKLIN
-187 NDKQIY
+187 SDKQIY

-212 NWHLTYYSSSPNLVN
+212 NWHLTYYYSSPNLAN

-236 GLLILVLFGFVF
+236 ALFILVLFGFVF

-292 LEEEPAP
+292 LEDEAAP

-321 LVFNKPNNLNI
+321 LTFNKSNNLNI

-338 SLLKQVYLTFKPIL
+338 ALLKQVYLTFKPIL
-352 ATKSLQLNLI
+352 AAKSLQLNLI

-418 GVASHL
+418 GVATHL

-462 EIKVINKKPG
+462 EIKVVNQKPG

-481 QKNENINC
+481 

>member
-1 MKKITTILSLF
+1 MKKLTTILSL
-12 LLMTLISF
+12 LILMIFISY
-20 LGWRSIEH
+20 LGWRSVEH
-28 EVLMRKNNETL
+28 EVLLRENNETL
-39 LAKSHINNIK
+39 LAKSRINNIN
-49 LSIESL
+49 LLIESL
-55 LNQRISYFNSLISM
+55 LNQRVSYLSSLSSQ
-69 IDSDHNNAKELLEK
+69 IDNNHDEAEHLLEV
-83 ETDFRKIF
+83 ETDIKNIF
-91 VINKNNILF
+91 IINKNKILF
-100 LSHSE
+100 LSDFD
-105 DSSWHSLVES
+105 DSQWHKLVES
-115 IALDHS
+115 IALDNS
-121 LLLNLKD
+121 LILNLKD
-128 HDEQFQPNSG
+128 YDEQFQPNSG

-143 DHLIYWFIVS
+143 DHLIYWFKVS
-153 DDIVGFELSTV
+153 DDIIGFELSTI

-173 LDNQSLEDNFKLIN
+173 LDNQSLDDNFKLTN
-187 NDKQIY
+187 SDKQIY

-199 ENEITESLKYPLQ
+199 ENEITVSLKYPLQ
-212 NWHLTYYSSSPNLVN
+212 NWHLTYYYSSPNLVN

-236 GLLILVLFGFVF
+236 ALFILVLFGFVF

-292 LEEEPAP
+292 LEDEAAP

-321 LVFNKPNNLNI
+321 LTFNKSNNLNI

-338 SLLKQVYLTFKPIL
+338 ALLKQVYLTFKPIL
-352 ATKSLQLNLI
+352 AAKSLQLNLI

-418 GVASHL
+418 GVATHL

-462 EIKVINKKPG
+462 EIKVVNQKPG

-481 QKNENINC
+481 

>member
-1 MKKITTILSLF
+1 MKKLTTILSL
-12 LLMTLISF
+12 LILMIFISY
-20 LGWRSIEH
+20 LGWRSVEH
-28 EVLMRKNNETL
+28 EVLLRENNETL
-39 LAKSHINNIK
+39 LAKSRINNIN
-49 LSIESL
+49 LLIESL
-55 LNQRISYFNSLISM
+55 LNQRLSYLSSLSSQ
-69 IDSDHNNAKELLEK
+69 IDNNHDEAEHLLEV
-83 ETDFRKIF
+83 ETDIKNIF
-91 VINKNNILF
+91 IINKNKILF
-100 LSHSE
+100 LSDFN
-105 DSSWHSLVES
+105 DSQWHKLVES
-115 IALDHS
+115 IALDNS
-121 LLLNLKD
+121 LILNLKD
-128 HDEQFQPNSG
+128 YDEQFQPNSG

-143 DHLIYWFIVS
+143 DHLIYWFKVS
-153 DDIVGFELSTV
+153 DDIIGFELSTI

-173 LDNQSLEDNFKLIN
+173 LDNQSLDDNFKLIN
-187 NDKQIY
+187 SDKQIY

-199 ENEITESLKYPLQ
+199 ENEITDSLKYPLQ
-212 NWHLTYYSSSPNLVN
+212 NWHLTYYYSSPNLVN

-236 GLLILVLFGFVF
+236 ALFILVLFGFVF

-292 LEEEPAP
+292 LEDEAAP

-321 LVFNKPNNLNI
+321 LTFNKSNNLNI

-338 SLLKQVYLTFKPIL
+338 ALLKQVYLTFKPIL
-352 ATKSLQLNLI
+352 AAKSLQLNLI

-393 KGKQVDLSLCR
+393 KGKQVDLSLCK
-404 SGKQVVITVRDYGE
+404 SGKTIVITVRDYGD
-418 GVASHL
+418 GIANHL
-424 LKQIFKPFYR
+424 LKQVFKPFYR
-434 VSSSITEG
+434 VNSSITEG

-462 EIKVINKKPG
+462 EIKVVNQKPG

-481 QKNENINC
+481 

>member
-1 MKKITTILSLF
+1 MKKLTTILSL
-12 LLMTLISF
+12 LVLMIFISY
-20 LGWRSIEH
+20 LGWRSVEH
-28 EVLMRKNNETL
+28 EVLLRENNETL
-39 LAKSHINNIK
+39 LAKSRINNIN
-49 LSIESL
+49 LLIESL
-55 LNQRISYFNSLISM
+55 LNQRLSYLSSLSSQ
-69 IDSDHNNAKELLEK
+69 IDNNHDEAEHLLEV
-83 ETDFRKIF
+83 ETDIKNIF
-91 VINKNNILF
+91 IINKNKILF
-100 LSHSE
+100 LSDFN
-105 DSSWHSLVES
+105 DSQWHKLVES
-115 IALDHS
+115 IALDNS
-121 LLLNLKD
+121 LILNLKD
-128 HDEQFQPNSG
+128 YDEQFQPNSG

-143 DHLIYWFIVS
+143 DHLIYWFKVS
-153 DDIVGFELSTV
+153 DDIIGFELSTI

-173 LDNQSLEDNFKLIN
+173 LDNQSLDDNFKLIN
-187 NDKQIY
+187 SDKQIY

-212 NWHLTYYSSSPNLVN
+212 NWHLTYYYSSPNLVN

-236 GLLILVLFGFVF
+236 ALFILVLFGFVF

-292 LEEEPAP
+292 LEDEAAP

-321 LVFNKPNNLNI
+321 LTFNKSNNLNI

-338 SLLKQVYLTFKPIL
+338 ALLKQVYLTFKPIL
-352 ATKSLQLNLI
+352 AAKSLQLNLI

-404 SGKQVVITVRDYGE
+404 SGKLVVITVRDYGE
-418 GVASHL
+418 GVATHL

-462 EIKVINKKPG
+462 EIKVINKNPG